1 MIAPK
6 QILVA
11 TDFGPASAAALRYGR
26 EFARVFDARLHA
38 LHVIG
43 DIVAGDSLP
52 PTYVQEVSKAQ
63 SVMQAGAREELHAFV
78 TREEEPALGR
88 DVTEVV
94 ATSNGVAPAILAYA
108 EEHAIDLI
116 IIGHHGHGGLTH
128 FFLGSVAEKV
138 VRGAPCPVLTVRH
151 PEREFIQPSAL
162 EASLHA

>member
-11 TDFGPASAAALRYGR
+11 TDFGPASTAALRYGR
-26 EFARVFDARLHA
+26 EFARVFNAMLHV

-43 DIVAGDSLP
+43 DIVVGDPMP

-63 SVMQAGAREELHAFV
+63 AAMLNGAREELHAFV
-78 TREEEPALGR
+78 TSDQAPRSR

-108 EEHAIDLI
+108 EEHAVDLI
-116 IIGHHGHGGLTH
+116 VIGHHGHGGLAH

-151 PEREFIQPSAL
+151 PEREFIQPVAA

>member
-11 TDFGPASAAALRYGR
+11 TGFGPASTAALKYGR
-26 EFARVFDARLHA
+26 EFARVFDAGLHV

-43 DIVAGDSLP
+43 DIVAGDAMP

-63 SVMQAGAREELHAFV
+63 SAMQAGAREELHAFV
-78 TREEEPALGR
+78 TSEQESPGR
-88 DVTEVV
+88 DVREVV

-108 EEHAIDLI
+108 EEQAIDLI
-116 IIGHHGHGGLTH
+116 IIGHHGHSGLAH

-151 PEREFIQPSAL
+151 PEREFIQPAAA